1 MKIKLKSAELSRV
14 KAAYR
19 IVFGHPVP
27 YSVCQMYE
35 HHELAMR
42 LDTAIRNMEPLD
54 EIWSHQLIY
63 PHNDVRQDPL
73 PLSVR
78 ALARWQYMQQH

>member
-1 MKIKLKSAELSRV
+1 MKIRLKSAHLSRV

-35 HHELAMR
+35 QRELAMR
-42 LDTAIRNMEPLD
+42 LDKAIRDMKPLD
-54 EIWSHQLIY
+54 EVWSHELIY
-63 PHNDVRQDPL
+63 PQADARQEPL